1 MPSRALALLLS
12 GAALLPMTLPAH
24 AIEAEPAAQALAA
37 ALTGDSKAK
46 VSFESARDEGGNIRI
61 EGLSVADGDGSGTVR
76 FASAVIQAPTE
87 GGNGIFETSNITFS
101 DGAISGKSKGSIAG
115 ATLTNVTVLDPK
127 EVKATGPGN
136 GLLFATAE
144 AKDLKIARNDQPGE
158 LSVARVFVEVRSIVD
173 NVPQDSFGTVEDIT
187 LPPEFFAQSKFKPET
202 IGYDK
207 LTLDLS
213 WDGVRDLAAKTMT
226 IRDFTLSLQDG
237 GEFSVTGI
245 MGNLP
250 EPSQLNDPNASSKA
264 GATQVHTMT
273 MRYDDKSLAGRIMDM
288 LAKQQG
294 ITREAYANQIAAAL
308 PFLLISMPINN
319 PEFQTEVAGALGA
332 FLKDP
337 RSLTVKL
344 EPTAPVSGQDIM
356 GIMQSSPQTLPDKLN
371 ASVTANTAE

>member
-12 GAALLPMTLPAH
+12 GAVLFPMTLPAH

-46 VSFESARDEGGNIRI
+46 VSFDSARDEGGNIRI

-76 FASAVIQAPTE
+76 FAIAVIQAPTE
-87 GGNGIFETSNITFS
+87 GGNGIFETPSITFS
-101 DGAISGKSKGSIAG
+101 DGAISGKSNGSIAG

-127 EVKATGPGN
+127 EVKATGPGS